1 MAAIFFSGNIVID
14 AILTGHYALDCRHE
28 HKSNQ
33 QHSEKKS
40 TMIKKVLVLLMVSTA
55 WAAPLR
61 PEVPI
66 VKRFHE
72 AMTDTDRET
81 IPEVMTTETR
91 ETENEDDYVDL
102 FGSSTPK
109 PEVSDTT
116 TPPPFWTSENEG
128 DQVDMV
134 LKREIFT
141 LYKIVYPAVLLVWT
155 GITVLC
161 LLGVPILVL
170 LCIMQSHATR
180 VVEEMEKKAK
190 DNEEEKG
197 QQPFESSEEW
207 QRMLPED
214 D

>member
-1 MAAIFFSGNIVID
+1 MRRTVID
-14 AILTGHYALDCRHE
+14 IALLSLILMTSHIMA
-28 HKSNQ
+28 
-33 QHSEKKS
+33 SEPS
-40 TMIKKVLVLLMVSTA
+40 
-55 WAAPLR
+55 
-61 PEVPI
+61 
-66 VKRFHE
+66 
-72 AMTDTDRET
+72 
-81 IPEVMTTETR
+81 
-91 ETENEDDYVDL
+91 TENEDDYVDL

-116 TPPPFWTSENEG
+116 PPPFWTSENER

>member
-1 MAAIFFSGNIVID
+1 MVAATFTMKFRSAFAVIAAAFTAFAIIITLEGTD
-14 AILTGHYALDCRHE
+14 A
-28 HKSNQ
+28 
-33 QHSEKKS
+33 
-40 TMIKKVLVLLMVSTA
+40 M
-55 WAAPLR
+55 
-61 PEVPI
+61 EV
-66 VKRFHE
+66 FN
-72 AMTDTDRET
+72 
-81 IPEVMTTETR
+81 
-91 ETENEDDYVDL
+91 ENEDDYVDL

-116 TPPPFWTSENEG
+116 PPPFWTSENQR
-128 DQVDMV
+128 DKVDMV

-190 DNEEEKG
+190 DNEEEEEKKA

>member
-1 MAAIFFSGNIVID
+1 MRRTVID
-14 AILTGHYALDCRHE
+14 IALLSLILITSHIVA
-28 HKSNQ
+28 
-33 QHSEKKS
+33 SEPS
-40 TMIKKVLVLLMVSTA
+40 
-55 WAAPLR
+55 
-61 PEVPI
+61 
-66 VKRFHE
+66 
-72 AMTDTDRET
+72 
-81 IPEVMTTETR
+81 
-91 ETENEDDYVDL
+91 TENEDDDYVDL

-116 TPPPFWTSENEG
+116 TPPPFWTSENER

-141 LYKIVYPAVLLVWT
+141 LYKIVSPAVLLVWT

-180 VVEEMEKKAK
+180 VVEEMERKAK
-190 DNEEEKG
+190 DNEEEEKKA

>member
-1 MAAIFFSGNIVID
+1 MRRTVID
-14 AILTGHYALDCRHE
+14 IALLSLILMTSHIVA
-28 HKSNQ
+28 
-33 QHSEKKS
+33 SEPS
-40 TMIKKVLVLLMVSTA
+40 
-55 WAAPLR
+55 
-61 PEVPI
+61 
-66 VKRFHE
+66 
-72 AMTDTDRET
+72 
-81 IPEVMTTETR
+81 
-91 ETENEDDYVDL
+91 TENEDDYVDL

-116 TPPPFWTSENEG
+116 TPPPFWTSENER

-141 LYKIVYPAVLLVWT
+141 LYKIVYPAVLLVGT

-170 LCIMQSHATR
+170 LCIMQSRATR

-190 DNEEEKG
+190 DNEEAEAEEA

-207 QRMLPED
+207 QKMLTED